1 MSPAITRIT
10 IGAGMIAGVAAVL
23 VGDVVIDR
31 KLDAAVAP
39 GFWIL
44 LLATLLIGGLEFVR
58 MLRVKAYPCQRAT
71 AVGFIVLMVAA
82 VWLETYS
89 QPAAYTHTCIQ
100 CRDWTRPLY
109 WLSRLDW
116 LHSGGLLPYGAVIVG
131 LLLASFVAEIIRVE
145 RSGSDMARAAQSIA
159 WTLLVV
165 MTMGLLGVFLAKI
178 RFLSRDP
185 TEDFMYM
192 ALFLGTVK
200 TSDIGAYAVGSTLG
214 RHKLVP
220 TLSPKKTWE
229 GLAGAIAGGTGA
241 ALAIGC
247 IWARFTW
254 PQMLVFGV
262 AVSIAAVLGDLGE
275 SLVKRACGVKDS
287 GPIPGFGGMLD
298 ILDSVLGAAP
308 VAYLVLVLLTDA
320 PPIG

>member
-1 MSPAITRIT
+1 MTHTQIRIT
-10 IGAGMIAGVAAVL
+10 IGALLIVLTLGLVFGDFAIDRATGQTIAPMFWVILTGTLLAGCWEFFQMLRLRGLPHRPGIATAFVVLILAAAWIEIRRPCGIPQWFDVRGLEPYLLLVMALVFATFTAYIITIERGGGDMAGAMAGVGWTVL
-23 VGDVVIDR
+23 VV
-31 KLDAAVAP
+31 L
-39 GFWIL
+39 
-44 LLATLLIGGLEFVR
+44 TLGV
-58 MLRVKAYPCQRAT
+58 P
-71 AVGFIVLMVAA
+71 
-82 VWLETYS
+82 
-89 QPAAYTHTCIQ
+89 
-100 CRDWTRPLY
+100 
-109 WLSRLDW
+109 
-116 LHSGGLLPYGAVIVG
+116 
-131 LLLASFVAEIIRVE
+131 
-145 RSGSDMARAAQSIA
+145 
-159 WTLLVV
+159 
-165 MTMGLLGVFLAKI
+165 GVFLAKV
-178 RFLSRDP
+178 RFLSADP
-185 TEDFMYM
+185 LEGCLYLLLM
-192 ALFLGTVK
+192 LGTVK
-200 TSDIGAYAVGSTLG
+200 TSDIGAYAIGSTLG

-247 IWARFTW
+247 IWGRFTW